1 MVMIIFAQKTTSTA
15 EATNQPASQTNH
27 FPFRTNYVRKR
38 SQVILGKSAYYEP
51 LIKWLTNETTG
62 MIIIYCVT
70 NVPLLYVCSTY
81 YFEYDP
87 YHDNS
92 NSYAWAY
99 EIDQDLND
107 EWLKIA
113 KLSIFLNK
121 NLYVCIIKS
130 L

>member
-1 MVMIIFAQKTTSTA
+1 M
-15 EATNQPASQTNH
+15 
-27 FPFRTNYVRKR
+27 FRCCM
-38 SQVILGKSAYYEP
+38 YY
-51 LIKWLTNETTG
+51 
-62 MIIIYCVT
+62 
-70 NVPLLYVCSTY
+70 STY

-107 EWLKIA
+107 EWLTIA

-121 NLYVCIIKS
+121 NLYV
-130 L
+130 